1 MPIGNY
7 WNEHPSGEIA
17 QFISEEKGNNS
28 NIQRLTKMHLVPNR
42 NFIKKE
48 KINNITIDF
57 YEHKNNENIKKT
69 LIHRIK
75 DLACI
80 APNLGKKIVD
90 SLINLRPNLRPV
102 HCFFSVLFNAE
113 QKPTFNN
120 KIILSD
126 KTDIHGMPKVKLY
139 WNIQSDVFRTL
150 RIVLENIGE
159 QLIKKKYGRIG
170 IDRYV
175 FDESFKFSKDIFA
188 NFHHIGG
195 TIMGDNQSNSVV
207 DKNLKVHN
215 TENLYILG
223 SSTFTTGG
231 FSHPTFSIVQFSLR
245 LADHLSS

>member
-1 MPIGNY
+1 M
-7 WNEHPSGEIA
+7 
-17 QFISEEKGNNS
+17 
-28 NIQRLTKMHLVPNR
+28 
-42 NFIKKE
+42 NF
-48 KINNITIDF
+48 
-57 YEHKNNENIKKT
+57 KKT
-69 LIHRIK
+69 RKQIIADLI
-75 DLACI
+75 CI
-80 APNLGKKIVD
+80 APNLGKKIVE
-90 SLINLRPNLRPV
+90 SIFKYRAF
-102 HCFFSVLFNAE
+102 HCFYIVEFIGE

-126 KTDIHGMPKVKLY
+126 KTDIYGMPKVKLY

-188 NFHHIGG
+188 ANHHIGG

-231 FSHPTFSIVQFSLR
+231 HSNPTFSIVQFSLR
-245 LADHLSS
+245 LADHLLL